1 MTNEQLFNLLR
12 FYRKAIVGELDQDT
26 LGKEILQARKDMD
39 CKFTMT
45 GAEDES
51 MVSYIDELVTIQSSL
66 S

>member
-26 LGKEILQARKDMD
+26 LGTEILQARKDMD
-39 CKFTMT
+39 HKFAIT
-45 GAEDES
+45 GVEDES
-51 MVSYIDELVTIQSSL
+51 MTSYIDELLNIQSTL